1 MSHMLMYGAGIV
13 LFVITSIKRYGAYN
27 LNVLC
32 IFIYAV
38 WLCFSENGNWSSN
51 WLSWHSVNCFDHL
64 HDFINNACSEMY
76 MKHSISVDLGSWH
89 MSVAVKDK
97 LPQTVDMTAQPPLAL
112 SIQQEVQLRF
122 LGPSDVAEVKKLCR
136 EWFPIEWVNRL

>member
-1 MSHMLMYGAGIV
+1 
-13 LFVITSIKRYGAYN
+13 
-27 LNVLC
+27 
-32 IFIYAV
+32 
-38 WLCFSENGNWSSN
+38 
-51 WLSWHSVNCFDHL
+51 
-64 HDFINNACSEMY
+64 
-76 MKHSISVDLGSWH
+76 

-136 EWFPIEWVNRL
+136 EWFPIE